1 MNKSEIREGDLLI
14 CSRRGSSRRPSY
26 WPETNDVVLVL
37 KVFRDHRWVLVLER
51 GKKSW
56 VPPTSLQPHDDPWF
70 YNTD

>member
-14 CSRRGSSRRPSY
+14 YSGQY

-37 KVFRDHRWVLVLER
+37 KVRHDHWWVLVLER